1 MTSADDDER
10 CRQAAMF
17 RRIDAAFRGGDFEGL
32 REALNKPDGFPNV
45 QGPITIG
52 HCLEYAIYHSPL
64 AFIRELLER
73 GADPNYPD
81 HAGFP
86 SLIAALSCRQSAPGA
101 PARPDS
107 LAVVRLLLEKGAS
120 TAQRGV
126 NDCTPLHWAVGA
138 RDEDAVRLL
147 VEYGADSSAR
157 TRIDDYE
164 SAAELAERIG
174 DVRILQA
181 LSAADGPRG
190 A

>member
-1 MTSADDDER
+1 MTDEER
-10 CRQAAMF
+10 CRQAEVF
-17 RRIDAAFRGGDFEGL
+17 RRIDAAFRAGDFDAL
-32 REALNKPDGFPNV
+32 RDALDRPDGFPNV

-81 HAGFP
+81 AAGFP
-86 SLIAALSCRQSAPGA
+86 SLIAALSCRRSAPGS

-107 LAVVRLLLEKGAS
+107 LAIVRLLLEKGAS

-147 VEYGADSSAR
+147 VEYGADPSAR

-164 SAAELAERIG
+164 SVAELAARIG
-174 DVRILQA
+174 DERIISA
-181 LSAADGPRG
+181 LTRG
-190 A
+190 GTASRR